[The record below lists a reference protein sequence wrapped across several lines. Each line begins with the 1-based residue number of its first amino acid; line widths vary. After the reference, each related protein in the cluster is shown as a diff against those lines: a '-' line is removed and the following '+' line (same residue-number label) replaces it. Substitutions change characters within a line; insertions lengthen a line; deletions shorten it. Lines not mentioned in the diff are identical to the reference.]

1 MATVRHLGFFPWCFD
16 LATSYFSRE
25 ELRQYAVPM
34 WWRVKSWGLEVEFV
48 KQANTSPPQNTTIN
62 LSKTF
67 NVTDLPKNDLTT
79 DTFQNEKDL
88 VCAGVIYDQ
97 EAGKQY
103 RLPRDHIWAIDA
115 PGIFIDSF
123 VRIGPNFDIYFD
135 QDDMLGARPA
145 GSGDKVGELLV
156 KMQGLEFTVGLL
168 RELTNIESELYQIVS
183 LNATLEATE
192 YWPYDP
198 KDGVGPIY
206 DSLTGEQLRDFPS

>member
-1 MATVRHLGFFPWCFD
+1 MAAVTHLGLFPWCVD
-16 LATSYFSRE
+16 PDTSYFSRE
-25 ELRQYAVPM
+25 DLLKYAVPM
-34 WWRVKSWGLEVEFV
+34 WWRVKSWGLEVQFV
-48 KQANTSPPQNTTIN
+48 RQANTSPPQNTTIN

-67 NVTDLPKNDLTT
+67 NVTDLPKNISTT

-103 RLPRDHIWAIDA
+103 RPPADHTWGIDA

-123 VRIGPNFDIYFD
+123 VRIGPSFDIYFD

-145 GSGDKVGELLV
+145 GSGDKVGEVLV
-156 KMQGLEFTVGLL
+156 KMQGLEFTVGLF
-168 RELTNIESELYQIVS
+168 RELTDVETQLYRIVS

-198 KDGVGPIY
+198 EDGGGPIY
-206 DSLTGEQLRDFPS
+206 DSTTGVQKRER